1 MHTIKIIFGF
11 IATLLI
17 FSCDNTPDNEI
28 TTEPFPERKI
38 NHKQYFTYKNTNGEN
53 LFITG
58 IYKEEY
64 LSLIATDEN
73 GNDLYIEGELIA
85 DIENYVEIFNKA
97 TDEEGNVI
105 NLGLRFVP
113 FIDTINSENEIKAY
127 YKLKYDVSSFDF
139 ITVFY
144 KKDNIDEYITKVIYN
159 GIEYP
164 FSDLPIEIIKE

>member
-1 MHTIKIIFGF
+1 MRLTKIIFGF
-11 IATLLI
+11 IVSLLI

-28 TTEPFPERKI
+28 TTEPFPNRKI

-53 LFITG
+53 LFVTG

-73 GNDLYIEGELIA
+73 GEDLYIKGELIA

-97 TDEEGNVI
+97 TDAEGNVMS
-105 NLGLRFVP
+105 LGLRFVP
-113 FIDTINSENEIKAY
+113 ITNTMNNETKAY
-127 YKLKYDVSSFDF
+127 YKLKYDIDSFDF

-144 KKDNIDEYITKVIYN
+144 KKDSINEYIIKIIYN
-159 GIEYP
+159 GVEYP
-164 FSDLPIEIIKE
+164 YSDSPIEIIKEE